1 MRSIARRCVLP
12 VVAGLFVA
20 GHAASGAA
28 TGALKQFGSEIADTV
43 DKVMPSVVVIRTEAT
58 QYHIAQDAFW
68 GNYYRIPETLAGQ
81 GSGVIISKDGYIL
94 TNNHVIDHATEI
106 EVVLNDGLKYPAK
119 LVGRDPYTDLAVIK
133 IEGPGSNSFTAVEA
147 GNSDNLRVG
156 EFVIAIG
163 SPFSLSSSVTLG
175 IVSQKGRAIG
185 MLPYE
190 DFIQT
195 DAAVNPGNSGGPLVD
210 VDGRLVG
217 INALIQSTSGGS
229 VGIGFAVP
237 ANLAMSVAQSI
248 ISTGRWERPW
258 LGISMNM
265 TTDGVVAEEVIG
277 NAPADKA
284 GVQTGDLLVE
294 INGQAIEEPRDVQR
308 IVLKGRIG
316 DTVDMKIRRLN
327 KETTFKIVT
336 ETMPVMH

>member
-1 MRSIARRCVLP
+1 MRLCSRRCFAP
-12 VVAGLFVA
+12 IVAGLFLA
-20 GHAASGAA
+20 GQTAPAAS
-28 TGALKQFGSEIADTV
+28 TGALKQFGSDIADTV

-68 GNYYRIPETLAGQ
+68 GNYYRIPEKLAGQ

-94 TNNHVIDHATEI
+94 TNNHVIDQASEI
-106 EVVLNDGLKYPAK
+106 EVVLNDGTKYPAK

-133 IEGPGSNSFTAVEA
+133 IEGAGAETFTAVEA
-147 GNSDNLRVG
+147 GDSDSVRVG

-175 IVSQKGRAIG
+175 IVSQKGRSIG
-185 MLPYE
+185 LLPYE

-210 VDGRLVG
+210 VDGKLVG
-217 INALIQSTSGGS
+217 VNALIQSTSGGS

-237 ANLAMSVAQSI
+237 ANLAMGVAQSI
-248 ISTGRWERPW
+248 IKTGRWERPW
-258 LGISMNM
+258 IGISMNL
-265 TTDGVVAEEVIG
+265 TTGGVVAEEVIG

-284 GVQTGDLLVE
+284 GVRAGDILVE
-294 INGQAIEEPRDVQR
+294 INGQAIDEPRDVQHV
-308 IVLKGRIG
+308 VLKGRIG
-316 DTVDMKIRRLN
+316 DTVDMKVRRLG
-327 KETTFKIVT
+327 KETTLKIVT
-336 ETMPVMH
+336 ETMPVMR